1 MADKKHLQM
10 LARGVKTW
18 NAWRKRSRAKPDLSR
33 ALLIDRE
40 LRGIDLSEAN
50 LERTILRG
58 TTLSRANLTGAKLQ
72 RADLRTTSLR
82 RARLDRADLTG
93 AILRHASLAETS
105 VEGTVFD
112 GCEIYGIAA
121 WNLKGKPRTQANL
134 IIRASTREPAIQ
146 VDDLEVA
153 QFIYLLLNNEKIK
166 QVVDTV
172 GKKAVLILGRFTS
185 ERKAVLDTLK
195 DALRR
200 YGYLPMLFDFEKPE
214 GRDLTETI
222 TTLARMSRFI
232 VADITDPKSIPQELA
247 TIVPDLP
254 SVPVAPLILA
264 SEQPYAMFEHLQRY
278 AWVLPVVRYKDTAE
292 LLRKLPK
299 SVIEK
304 AENKAKRQTRR
315 PGGNR

>member
-18 NAWRKRSRAKPDLSR
+18 NAWRKRSRARPDLSR
-33 ALLIDRE
+33 ALLVDRE

-58 TTLSRANLTGAKLQ
+58 TTLSRANLTNANLR

-105 VEGTVFD
+105 VEGTLFER
-112 GCEIYGIAA
+112 CEIYGIAA
-121 WNLKGKPRTQANL
+121 WNLKGKPKSQANL
-134 IIRASTREPAIQ
+134 IIRASAREPAIQ
-146 VDDLEVA
+146 VDDLEIA

-172 GKKAVLILGRFTS
+172 GKKAVLILGRFTAQ
-185 ERKAVLDTLK
+185 RKPVLDALK
-195 DALRR
+195 DALRQ
-200 YGYLPMLFDFEKPE
+200 YDYLPMLFDFEKPE
-214 GRDLTETI
+214 RRDLTETI

-232 VADITDPKSIPQELA
+232 IADITDPRSIPQELA

-254 SVPVAPLILA
+254 SVPVAPVILA
-264 SEQPYAMFEHLQRY
+264 GEQPYAMFEHLRRY
-278 AWVLPVVRYKDTAE
+278 GWVLPVVRYKDTAE
-292 LLRKLPK
+292 LLQKLSK
-299 SVIEK
+299 GVIEK
-304 AENKAKRQTRR
+304 AERKARTQTRSAR
-315 PGGNR
+315 RNP

>member
-18 NAWRKRSRAKPDLSR
+18 NAWRKRSRATPDLSR
-33 ALLIDRE
+33 ALLVDRE

-58 TTLSRANLTGAKLQ
+58 TTLSRANLTGANLR
-72 RADLRTTSLR
+72 RADLRATSLR

-93 AILRHASLAETS
+93 AILRYASLAETS
-105 VEGTVFD
+105 VEGTVFER
-112 GCEIYGIAA
+112 CEIYGIAA
-121 WNLKGKPRTQANL
+121 WNLKGKPKSQANL
-134 IIRASTREPAIQ
+134 IIRASAREPAIQ

-153 QFIYLLLNNEKIK
+153 QFVYLLLNNEKIK
-166 QVVDTV
+166 HVVDTV
-172 GKKAVLILGRFTS
+172 GKKAVLILGRFTA
-185 ERKAVLDTLK
+185 ERKAVLDALK
-195 DALRR
+195 DALRQH
-200 YGYLPMLFDFEKPE
+200 GYLPMLFDFEKPE

-222 TTLARMSRFI
+222 TTLARMSRFV
-232 VADITDPKSIPQELA
+232 VADITDPRSIPQELA

-264 SEQPYAMFEHLQRY
+264 SERPYAMFEHLQRY
-278 AWVLPVVRYKDTAE
+278 GWVLPVVRYKDTAE
-292 LLRKLPK
+292 LLKKLPR

-304 AENKAKRQTRR
+304 AEKRAKTQTRNSR
-315 PGGNR
+315 R

>member
-1 MADKKHLQM
+1 
-10 LARGVKTW
+10 VKTW

-50 LERTILRG
+50 LVRTILRG

-134 IIRASTREPAIQ
+134 IIRASAREPAIQ

-185 ERKAVLDTLK
+185 EHKAVLDTLK
-195 DALRR
+195 YALRR
-200 YGYLPMLFDFEKPE
+200 YVYLLMLFDFEKPE

-304 AENKAKRQTRR
+304 AENKATRQTRS
-315 PGGNR
+315 PGGKR

>member
-18 NAWRKRSRAKPDLSR
+18 NAWRKRSPAKPDLSR
-33 ALLIDRE
+33 AVLVDRE
-40 LRGIDLSEAN
+40 LRGINLSEAN

-58 TTLSRANLTGAKLQ
+58 TTLSRANLAGASLR
-72 RADLRTTSLR
+72 RADLRTVSLR

-105 VEGTVFD
+105 VEDASFE

-134 IIRASTREPAIQ
+134 IIRASPREPSIQ

-153 QFIYLLLNNEKIK
+153 QFVYLLLNNEKIK

-172 GKKAVLILGRFTS
+172 GKKAVLILGRFS
-185 ERKAVLDTLK
+185 AERKAVLAALK
-195 DALRR
+195 DELRR
-200 YGYLPMLFDFEKPE
+200 CGYLPMLFDFDKPQ
-214 GRDLTETI
+214 GRDLTETV

-232 VADITDPKSIPQELA
+232 VADLTDPRSIPQELA
-247 TIVPDLP
+247 SIVPDLP
-254 SVPVAPLILA
+254 SVPVAPLLLA
-264 SEQPYAMFEHLQRY
+264 GERPYALFEHLQRY
-278 AWVLPVVRYKDTAE
+278 SWVLPVVRYRDTAD
-292 LLRKLPK
+292 LLKKLPK
-299 SVIEK
+299 AVIEK
-304 AENKAKRQTRR
+304 AESKAEKQMRR
-315 PGGNR
+315 RVG

>member
-33 ALLIDRE
+33 AVLVDRE
-40 LRGIDLSEAN
+40 LRGINLSDAN

-58 TTLSRANLTGAKLQ
+58 TTLSRANLTGASLQ
-72 RADLRTTSLR
+72 RADLRTASLR
-82 RARLDRADLTG
+82 RARLDGADLTG

-105 VEGTVFD
+105 VED
-112 GCEIYGIAA
+112 ACLEGCEIYGIAV

-134 IIRASTREPAIQ
+134 SIRASPREPSIQ

-153 QFIYLLLNNEKIK
+153 QFVYLLLNNEKIK
-166 QVVDTV
+166 QIVDTV
-172 GKKAVLILGRFTS
+172 GKKAVLILGRFS
-185 ERKAVLDTLK
+185 AERKAVLAALK
-195 DALRR
+195 DELRR
-200 YGYLPMLFDFEKPE
+200 YGYLPILFDFDKPQ

-232 VADITDPKSIPQELA
+232 VADLTDPKSIPQELA
-247 TIVPDLP
+247 SIVPDLP
-254 SVPVAPLILA
+254 SVPVAPLLLA
-264 SEQPYAMFEHLQRY
+264 GGRPYAMFEHLQRY
-278 AWVLPVVRYKDTAE
+278 GWVLPVVRYKDTAD
-292 LLRKLPK
+292 LLRKLAK

-304 AENKAKRQTRR
+304 AESKARKQTRR
-315 PGGNR
+315 

>member
-1 MADKKHLQM
+1 MAEKKHLQM
-10 LARGVKTW
+10 LARGVRTW
-18 NAWRKRSRAKPDLSR
+18 NAWRKRSRATPDLSR

-58 TTLSRANLTGAKLQ
+58 TTLSRANLTGANLR
-72 RADLRTTSLR
+72 RADLRATSLR

-93 AILRHASLAETS
+93 AILRYASLAETS
-105 VEGTVFD
+105 VEGSVFER
-112 GCEIYGIAA
+112 CEIYGIAA
-121 WNLKGKPRTQANL
+121 WNLKGKPKSQANL
-134 IIRASTREPAIQ
+134 IIRASAREPAIQ

-153 QFIYLLLNNEKIK
+153 QFVYLLLNNEKIK
-166 QVVDTV
+166 HVVDTV
-172 GKKAVLILGRFTS
+172 GKKAVLILGRFTA
-185 ERKAVLDTLK
+185 ERKAVLDALK

-200 YGYLPMLFDFEKPE
+200 HGYLPMLFDFEKPE

-222 TTLARMSRFI
+222 TTLARMSRFV
-232 VADITDPKSIPQELA
+232 VADITDPRSIPQELA

-264 SEQPYAMFEHLQRY
+264 SERPYAMFEHLQRY
-278 AWVLPVVRYKDTAE
+278 GWVLPVVRYKDTAE
-292 LLRKLPK
+292 LLEKLPR

-304 AENKAKRQTRR
+304 AEKRARMQTRSSR
-315 PGGNR
+315 H